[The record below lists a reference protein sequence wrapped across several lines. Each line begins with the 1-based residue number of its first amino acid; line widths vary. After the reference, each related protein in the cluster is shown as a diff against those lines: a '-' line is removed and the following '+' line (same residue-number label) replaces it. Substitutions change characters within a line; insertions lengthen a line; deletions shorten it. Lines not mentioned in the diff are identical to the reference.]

1 MVLMNYTKIVYIL
14 VVVSIRIGGVM
25 GHQIVKK
32 YNALKEKYTNG
43 LNFYLINKV
52 DHRIKRDDLLALN
65 AHCTKKQTNV
75 NKEEKV
81 YIYLYS

>member
-25 GHQIVKK
+25 GHQIIKK

-43 LNFYLINKV
+43 LNFYLINKH
-52 DHRIKRDDLLALN
+52 DFISLENKCKSYHLLLFPP
-65 AHCTKKQTNV
+65 
-75 NKEEKV
+75 KV
-81 YIYLYS
+81 YLVLIAFETYF